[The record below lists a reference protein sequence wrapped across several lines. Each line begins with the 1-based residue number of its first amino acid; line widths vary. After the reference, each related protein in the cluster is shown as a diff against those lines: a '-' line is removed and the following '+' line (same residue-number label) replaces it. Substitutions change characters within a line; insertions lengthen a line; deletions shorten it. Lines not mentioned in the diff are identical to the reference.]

1 MSEGGGPKFVS
12 PIAKA
17 RAAAKAKKGQGD
29 GGSSKA
35 SGSDETVFKVAEA
48 AADTTTE
55 AVDERPTIL
64 ILGGCGMVGRN
75 LVRFLATN
83 QLCSKIRVA
92 DKTIPQIA
100 FFHPSDEEIFDRN
113 VEFVQADL
121 NKPPH
126 IERAFKNTMRIDYVV
141 NLAAETRYGQ
151 PDEVYTERCTN
162 LSKVCAAKAAEVGVK
177 KFIEVS
183 TAQVY
188 KSQNRKAADESAAI
202 APFTKVAVALLNAE
216 NEVLRV
222 PNLHTV
228 ILRPAYIYGPSDVNA
243 IMPRIVCAAA
253 YVELNEKMKFLW
265 DASMKINT
273 VHVEDVCRSIWHLLI
288 LDPSASPSGSIYNL
302 ADKSDT
308 DQGKVNLIL
317 EQIFKIKTG
326 FHGPIVSNLARLS
339 FDSAVETA
347 NEKHMRPWTD
357 LCKRANVDSTPLSP
371 FMASEVL
378 MNNHLFIDGTK
389 IERDTGF
396 NYSVPT
402 MSTDRV
408 KECVERAIEANLFPA
423 ISLS

>member
-1 MSEGGGPKFVS
+1 MSEGPKFVS
-12 PIAKA
+12 PLAKA
-17 RAAAKAKKGQGD
+17 RAAAKAKKAQPDGNPNKD
-29 GGSSKA
+29 TEGGSD
-35 SGSDETVFKVAEA
+35 SDTVFQTAEATATETV
-48 AADTTTE
+48 DQ
-55 AVDERPTIL
+55 RPTIL

-75 LVRFLATN
+75 LVRFLATH

-100 FFHPSDEEIFDRN
+100 FFHPADEEIFERN

-126 IERAFKNTMRIDYVV
+126 LEKAFRNTMRIDYVV

-183 TAQVY
+183 SAQVY
-188 KSQNRKAADESAAI
+188 KSQNRVASDETAAI

-216 NEVLRV
+216 NEVLKI
-222 PNLHTV
+222 PSLHTI
-228 ILRPAYIYGPSDVNA
+228 ILRPAYIYGPSDVSA

-273 VHVEDVCRSIWHLLI
+273 VHVVDVCRSIWHLLT
-288 LDPSASPSGSIYNL
+288 LDPTSLPSGTIYNL

-308 DQGKVNLIL
+308 NQGKVNAIL

-347 NEKHMRPWTD
+347 NDKHMRPWTD
-357 LCKRANVDSTPLSP
+357 ICKRTNVDSTPLSP
-371 FMASEVL
+371 FMSSEVL

-389 IERDTGF
+389 IERETGF
-396 NYSVPT
+396 SYSIPS
-402 MSTDRV
+402 MSTDAIR
-408 KECVERAIEANLFPA
+408 ECIEKAIEAKLFPD
-423 ISLS
+423 IIPLS